1 MTLVWAKANVGGI
14 MPSDAPLTTA
24 PSTARLRRQIA
35 QMKVIGRDT
44 EHLERQVLELE
55 QADILS
61 LEHGEAAPH
70 ASVLSA
76 ADVDEPTPLNLSAM
90 DAVKAE
96 ATARREDQALLL
108 NGVLRDER
116 DASIY
121 SALRLMYGAAHAV
134 VGLTMAYVSY
144 RASMALAD
152 GLINL
157 LGGW

>member
-1 MTLVWAKANVGGI
+1 
-14 MPSDAPLTTA
+14 MPSNALT
-24 PSTARLRRQIA
+24 PSPQSTTRLRRQIA
-35 QMKVIGRDT
+35 QMKVVGRDT
-44 EHLERQVLELE
+44 AHLERQVLELE
-55 QADILS
+55 YADMPS
-61 LEHGEAAPH
+61 LEHGELAQHTDMAQH
-70 ASVLSA
+70 TAGRGAV

-90 DAVKAE
+90 EAVNAQ
-96 ATARREDQALLL
+96 AAAQREDQALLL

-134 VGLTMAYVSY
+134 VGITMAYVSY